1 MGPLDLEVGLGQ
13 FWGGGPHWGFSIPCS
28 PFLPP
33 PSSIHNLLCNKVL
46 VPLLQYFSTLQCLHA
61 IAFLLS
67 ESSPFKHKSS
77 RQRER
82 ERAVDRRPFAL
93 AFASPIN
100 LKRLRTGWQL
110 RHSVRQQ
117 MLVPKTPK
125 ENSSLFTSSCK
136 PQSLAMTNFVPTKML
151 TTTGMMVMSTVGVG
165 SHNGHSEFVRKKLS
179 ECLTLVTGRLSNN
192 PLARSPG

>member
-1 MGPLDLEVGLGQ
+1 MLTNKCVLFTIFLCFIIHILLTRRVDWLIVPVWAMCPFCPLCCNISELCRACKY
-13 FWGGGPHWGFSIPCS
+13 SIG
-28 PFLPP
+28 
-33 PSSIHNLLCNKVL
+33 
-46 VPLLQYFSTLQCLHA
+46 
-61 IAFLLS
+61 FLLS
-67 ESSPFKHKSS
+67 KSSPFKHKSS

-100 LKRLRTGWQL
+100 LKSLRTAWQL

-125 ENSSLFTSSCK
+125 ENSSRFTSSCK
-136 PQSLAMTNFVPTKML
+136 PQSLAMANFVPTKML
-151 TTTGMMVMSTVGVG
+151 TTTRMMVMSTVGVF
-165 SHNGHSEFVRKKLS
+165 SHNGHTEFVRKKLS
-179 ECLTLVTGRLSNN
+179 ECLTLVTGQLSNN

>member
-67 ESSPFKHKSS
+67 ESSSFKHKFS
-77 RQRER
+77 RQIER
-82 ERAVDRRPFAL
+82 VISGQEAIRVSICLSHQLKEAEDRL
-93 AFASPIN
+93 ATQTLCPSANARSKDT
-100 LKRLRTGWQL
+100 KRKLESFHKFVQ
-110 RHSVRQQ
+110 
-117 MLVPKTPK
+117 
-125 ENSSLFTSSCK
+125 TSS
-136 PQSLAMTNFVPTKML
+136 
-151 TTTGMMVMSTVGVG
+151 
-165 SHNGHSEFVRKKLS
+165 
-179 ECLTLVTGRLSNN
+179 
-192 PLARSPG
+192 

>member
-100 LKRLRTGWQL
+100 LKRLRTAWQL

-117 MLVPKTPK
+117 MLVPKIPRK
-125 ENSSLFTSSCK
+125 L
-136 PQSLAMTNFVPTKML
+136 QSFHKFVQ
-151 TTTGMMVMSTVGVG
+151 
-165 SHNGHSEFVRKKLS
+165 
-179 ECLTLVTGRLSNN
+179 TLKFSNDQLCADKDADNDWDDGDVNRWGGR
-192 PLARSPG
+192 AQWAQ